1 MIRHSVEGIS
11 WQRILYFAREL
22 RLWKNVQR
30 LDRGD
35 FSLGKFY
42 FRSNEGS
49 FSFSQK
55 FANARCRAKRWF
67 HRWREVNSQRLVS
80 PYVRTRW
87 YVETKIS
94 IRRVLFTIGGDLCL
108 CAG

>member
-49 FSFSQK
+49 FPFLLLLFRKNLRTQGVGR
-55 FANARCRAKRWF
+55 NAG
-67 HRWREVNSQRLVS
+67 
-80 PYVRTRW
+80 
-87 YVETKIS
+87 
-94 IRRVLFTIGGDLCL
+94 FTDGGK
-108 CAG
+108 